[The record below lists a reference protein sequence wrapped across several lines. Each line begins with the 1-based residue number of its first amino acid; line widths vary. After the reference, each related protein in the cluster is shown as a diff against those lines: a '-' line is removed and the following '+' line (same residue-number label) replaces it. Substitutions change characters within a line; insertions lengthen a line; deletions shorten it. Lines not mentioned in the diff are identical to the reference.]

1 MDAAN
6 RFETRTTYRLIRLEY
21 LVGLVVSVVLFGMHF
36 GEVRWLPAVALFV
49 YIDLIG
55 YLPGAIAYHRSTT
68 KWIPRGY
75 YVVYNVMHSLVT
87 QAVVV
92 GLWAWIFGWEWA
104 LLAIP
109 IHLFGDRAL
118 FGNFLKPFAVRFEPV
133 AHPAFT
139 VLEKEIERAGGAWT
153 EECAGRPATEQ
164 RRGKA
169 PRQRPAHAS
178 GASQF
183 GRVTS

>member
-1 MDAAN
+1 MDSAN

-21 LVGLVVSVVLFGMHF
+21 LVGLGVSVVLFGTHF

-55 YLPGAIAYHRSTT
+55 YLPGAIAYHRSET
-68 KWIPRGY
+68 KRISKVY
-75 YVVYNVMHSLVT
+75 YVLYNTMHSLVT
-87 QAVVV
+87 QAAVI
-92 GLWAWIFGWEWA
+92 GLWAWLIGWEWA

-118 FGNFLKPFAVRFEPV
+118 FGNFLKPFAVQFEPV

-139 VLEKEIERAGGAWT
+139 VLEAA
-153 EECAGRPATEQ
+153 
-164 RRGKA
+164 
-169 PRQRPAHAS
+169 
-178 GASQF
+178 
-183 GRVTS
+183 V